1 MLNLMLAQDYPSQRG
16 VARARTL
23 AFSLVLRHK
32 KPKPDDA
39 AEMFF
44 LMSRT
49 QVRQINKLQE
59 HINSAPTPAPL
70 ITRKKT
76 LTPRYFIYR
85 KAIMSYIPEND
96 IRAEAR
102 HLRKAR

>member
-1 MLNLMLAQDYPSQRG
+1 MTQL
-16 VARARTL
+16 
-23 AFSLVLRHK
+23 K
-32 KPKPDDA
+32 C
-39 AEMFF
+39 FF
-44 LMSRT
+44 LTSRK
-49 QVRQINKLQE
+49 QVRQINELQE

-70 ITRKKT
+70 IRRKKT

-85 KAIMSYIPEND
+85 NVIVSYIPEND